1 MKLWILGLVLG
12 LLSTVGTAANVD
24 FGEMQADVLIKADDF
39 SITLFD
45 LYMYLEPEPAGETG
59 SLDWGSENRVREGLQ
74 QLYALNTLKLEALN
88 SQVMEPAEREWVADY
103 ELTMRLVSMHL
114 EQQVEAEA
122 AKINWEAV
130 ALEYYL
136 AHQNE
141 FLTPEAL
148 TLQTLLIREDAC
160 NPGVAS
166 ETVSLIL
173 SEINAGLEFEA
184 AVTEY
189 TEDEAARSNKGMMA
203 MVVRGQTVPEFE
215 EAAFALASPGE
226 ISGPVETE
234 FGAHLIKLIDRKP
247 SMQRPFEEV
256 KPKIIASL
264 EAKKKGEILETLRW
278 EAREKRPSGLM
289 LDETRLKQ
297 LIADTQN
304 D

>member
-74 QLYALNTLKLEALN
+74 QLYALNTLKLDALN

-215 EAAFALASPGE
+215 EAAFALASPGD

>member
-1 MKLWILGLVLG
+1 MKLWILVLVLG
-12 LLSTVGTAANVD
+12 LLSTVVKAADVN
-24 FGEMQADVLIKADDF
+24 FGEMRADVLIKADDF

-74 QLYALNTLKLEALN
+74 QLYALNTLKLDALN
-88 SQVMEPAEREWVADY
+88 SQVMDPDEREWVADY

-114 EQQVEAEA
+114 EQQVEAEV

-173 SEINAGLEFEA
+173 SEINAGLEFEV

-215 EAAFALASPGE
+215 EAAFALASPGD

-234 FGAHLIKLIDRKP
+234 FGAHLIKLIERKP

>member
-1 MKLWILGLVLG
+1 MKLWILGLALG

-215 EAAFALASPGE
+215 EAAFALASPGD